1 MNVYPCRFAVLL
13 GLISEP
19 CLQCFVGHWLSHPDQ
34 FEAFFTIPASYQ
46 DHHAYPH
53 GLLVHSLEVAEL
65 SYSNAVRLQHNSK
78 ECQLALVAGLFHD
91 IGKIYSRTEA
101 GINGYQTGA
110 HESLSFALLAE
121 PLDQLARED
130 WNCHRMLSSI
140 LAPYARHRSDQ
151 YAIEGIVRSADQ
163 NSCQSE
169 RSRMLFKDKPAHYQF
184 IKHGDRMIRRLPTE

>member
-1 MNVYPCRFAVLL
+1 M
-13 GLISEP
+13 
-19 CLQCFVGHWLSHPDQ
+19 
-34 FEAFFTIPASYQ
+34 
-46 DHHAYPH
+46 
-53 GLLVHSLEVAEL
+53 HSLEVAEL

-78 ECQLALVAGLFHD
+78 ECQLALVAGLLHD

-101 GINGYQTGA
+101 GINGYQTGV

-121 PLDQLARED
+121 PLEQLARDD

-140 LAPYARHRSDQ
+140 LAPYVRHRSDQ